1 MGFPRRF
8 CCLHCCTVL
17 HQGHSRMIKEAQNPG
32 NTPHKSSFTF
42 WPFLPIHLL
51 LLVLSCL
58 LYFVVISKR
67 DGCSNLLYL
76 GQQLK
81 VTVDFAYWVATRS
94 SRICLNCPLILLNCS
109 LQWPY
114 QFIFHQ
120 HNIKILLYPLINN
133 WYFNIFPIYY
143 VKKYISCWFDF
154 KFHVFWYEAWTS
166 CHLFWAIYLSS
177 FVKRPFLSFPIFL
190 LGHLSF
196 YYWLAEIVVSTVW
209 NLLRFSLRLIA

>member
-1 MGFPRRF
+1 MGSDSLYLFPESAFDFINYGFPVLRKSRKTEKRTRDTPHSLTPGGLFFPILSRTMGFPRRF

-81 VTVDFAYWVATRS
+81 VTVDFAY
-94 SRICLNCPLILLNCS
+94 
-109 LQWPY
+109 
-114 QFIFHQ
+114 
-120 HNIKILLYPLINN
+120 
-133 WYFNIFPIYY
+133 
-143 VKKYISCWFDF
+143 
-154 KFHVFWYEAWTS
+154 
-166 CHLFWAIYLSS
+166 
-177 FVKRPFLSFPIFL
+177 
-190 LGHLSF
+190 
-196 YYWLAEIVVSTVW
+196 
-209 NLLRFSLRLIA
+209 